1 MKKERRKEGKKERKE
16 EKELSS
22 TVRTQSEKVK
32 RKPRGSGWVHHGLI
46 GGGEGNGG
54 GDPKKKNKKK
64 NGHGVQG
71 ERRGG
76 RGAGLKDRQE
86 LAALFDD
93 DNDDDFEK
101 N

>member
-1 MKKERRKEGKKERKE
+1 MYAVRKGQEEASRQWVGSSWIDWGRR
-16 EKELSS
+16 
-22 TVRTQSEKVK
+22 
-32 RKPRGSGWVHHGLI
+32 
-46 GGGEGNGG
+46 GEWG